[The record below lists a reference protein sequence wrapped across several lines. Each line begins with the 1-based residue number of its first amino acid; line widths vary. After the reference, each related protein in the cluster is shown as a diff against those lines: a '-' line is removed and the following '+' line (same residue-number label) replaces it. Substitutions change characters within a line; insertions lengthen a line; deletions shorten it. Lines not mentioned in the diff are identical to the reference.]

1 MKDVRL
7 HKKQG
12 LAYKLLTASSYLF
25 VLFGGGARGG
35 KSWLGWFWIVS
46 LALEHDGTRW
56 FVGRDELKRLR
67 GTTLQTFFKMCK
79 EYGISK
85 DLYRYNGQDHYIEFI
100 NGSRID
106 LLELKYKPSDPLF
119 QRFGSSEYTGGWI
132 EEAGEVDFGAFDVLK
147 TRVGQH
153 LNDEYGIKA
162 KILLTCNPA
171 KNWLYTTF
179 YLPNK
184 KGTLPKDYYF
194 IQSLYDDNPFREKG
208 TEEQLESLVNEAQKQ
223 RLKFGNWE
231 FSDDPDALV
240 TYTELMDLADV
251 DHIRGVNYC
260 GADIARMGDD
270 STTFIKCNGNWFK
283 DEWLK
288 TYSKFDTAE
297 VANKLINYLSIEAIS
312 AENCGIDTVG
322 LGAGVYDNMNEKGIK
337 AVEVVSGAKATKSL
351 KIGDGNESKT
361 MEFKNLRSQMWWQF
375 REDCKNG
382 RIRLNSNDEELLT
395 DLTAPRY
402 KIVNEKMIQVEA
414 KDDIKKRIGRS
425 PDKGD
430 ALVYC
435 NAMRNGIVKRT
446 KKLQIFSV

>member
-12 LAYKLLTASSYLF
+12 LAYRLLNNSPYKF
-25 VLFGGGARGG
+25 ILFGGGARGG

-46 LALEHDGTRW
+46 LALENDGTRW
-56 FVGRDELKRLR
+56 FVGREELKRLR

-153 LNDEYGIKA
+153 LNDEYGIKS

-179 YLPNK
+179 YLPSK
-184 KGTLPKDYYF
+184 KGELPEDYYF
-194 IQSLYDDNPFREKG
+194 IQSLYDDNPFREEG

-223 RLKFGNWE
+223 RLKYGNWE

-240 TYTELMDLADV
+240 TYMEVLDLADV
-251 DHIRGVNYC
+251 DHAKGVNYC

-270 STTFIKCNGNWFK
+270 KTTFVKCSGNWFK
-283 DEWLK
+283 EEWIQS
-288 TYSKFDTAE
+288 YSKFDTAE
-297 VANKLINYLSIEAIS
+297 VANKLIDYLSIESIS

-322 LGAGVYDNMNEKGIK
+322 LGAGVYDNMKEKGYE
-337 AVEVVSGAKATKSL
+337 AVEVISGASATDTH
-351 KIGDGNESKT
+351 GT
-361 MEFKNLRSQMWWQF
+361 YEFKNLRSQIWWQF

-382 RIRLNSNDEELLT
+382 IIRLNCNDEELLT

-402 KIVNEKMIQVEA
+402 KIVNEKMIQVES
-414 KDDIKKRIGRS
+414 KDAIKKRLGRS

-435 NAMRNGIVKRT
+435 NAMRNKIIQQPQALFV
-446 KKLQIFSV
+446 S